1 MKRANISI
9 PGSGKYPEAI
19 NQLEHSIRLNSHD
32 AKVQFF
38 LGQLH
43 LLNRDWQS
51 ALAQYKK
58 LALVDTEL
66 SIKLYGEIYANKV
79 IQVGR
84 K

>member
-1 MKRANISI
+1 MKRINSSI
-9 PGSGKYPEAI
+9 PESGKYPEPI
-19 NQLEHSIRLNSHD
+19 NQLEQAIRLNAHD

-43 LLNRDWQS
+43 LVTRDLQS

-66 SIKLYGEIYANKV
+66 SIKLFGEIYADKV
-79 IQVGR
+79 VQVSE

>member
-9 PGSGKYPEAI
+9 PESAKYPEAI
-19 NQLEHSIRLNSHD
+19 NQLEQAIRLNSHD

-43 LLNRDWQS
+43 LLTRDRQS

-58 LALVDTEL
+58 LALVDIEL
-66 SIKLYGEIYANKV
+66 SIKLCGEIYANKV
-79 IQVGR
+79 IQVGG